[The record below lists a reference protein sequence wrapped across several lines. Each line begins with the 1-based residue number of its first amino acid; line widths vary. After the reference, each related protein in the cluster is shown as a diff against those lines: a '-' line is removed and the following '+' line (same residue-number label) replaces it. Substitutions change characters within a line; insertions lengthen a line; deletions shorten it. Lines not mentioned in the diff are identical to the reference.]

1 MAVTTSDNPTFE
13 EVDQHIQSADFSV
26 FQAGGQPR
34 NVAATASPAAALPN
48 VCGAYKVVKPILAL
62 VSNFPFL
69 PQAWKTAVK
78 GFMQVLNTLCP

>member
-1 MAVTTSDNPTFE
+1 MAVISSDNPTFE

-26 FQAGGQPR
+26 FQVGGQPR
-34 NVAATASPAAALPN
+34 DAAAIASPAAALPN
-48 VCGAYKVVKPILAL
+48 VCGAYKAVKPILAL

-78 GFMQVLNTLCP
+78 GFMQVLNSLCP